1 MARPAYRGDTPT
13 AKERLRE
20 AFWGLLSHE
29 EYGRITI
36 KALAAQAGVN
46 PNTFYYHY
54 ANMEDL
60 ARDALDAEKL
70 HEIPE
75 AIRNSARPGSAS
87 LESALSLA
95 AVDNRWRRI
104 RLFVASDS
112 PVLRRLFYETF
123 EGLWLSLLGVDKD
136 DLTDED
142 ALDLVFMLNGAM
154 GVIALQGDD
163 YDIGY
168 VRSLPERP
176 LGRGLIET
184 VERLAERYRV

>member
-36 KALAAQAGVN
+36 KALAAQADVN

-70 HEIPE
+70 HETPE

-87 LESALSLA
+87 LESALSLV
-95 AVDNRWRRI
+95 AVDGRWRRI

-123 EGLWLSLLGVDKD
+123 EGLWLSLLGVDKN

-184 VERLAERYRV
+184 VEQLAERYRV